1 MRSSGAVKHR
11 DQRGKL
17 QRLPNTAFITG
28 GAAVLFILILYI
40 LFFMAGSNAD
50 PSRPILLIYTRSER
64 EVYVMEPAMTHSLKA
79 AGFDHRL
86 VRDKENKIPEDIK
99 GRDVFIMGIGHD
111 SWTLMRDINE
121 DELGSANS
129 GKNNI
134 RGYIMLDPKY
144 PGNLSME
151 HYDTVEPACDVA
163 VFAFG
168 KEAKDTSSMGDA
180 RRIFERMSGVD
191 TVYGAYAKR
200 GVLFGSRVY
209 VSANQRRYLSLYGDM
224 PYTMLLN
231 SPSFQSELAGYL
243 GTTYGNEVS
252 FGSINAWFIL
262 LFAGVLFALASIFM
276 FLFFVPVPE
285 RRAIKAEK
293 TGDDG
298 MAAIVNLGLAI
309 WFGVIIVAGFIIPYT
324 REYVRYVI
332 FFAPLFM
339 ILVMVLMRLGFIFT
353 NKIVYKTD
361 HSGLPRTLAAAL
373 ILTAFFTVMWL
384 LVRSGNIT
392 CGTRKL
398 IILCGVFLLDFIL
411 ATALGYID
419 KKSRAG
425 GENGCSY
432 YANPLYLPEL
442 LIPAGT
448 ALVISFMGMGS
459 TFTAVRGLMLVLIP
473 YILSLPVKRIS
484 ANVAAAG
491 IVHAISFG
499 LLLL

>member
-1 MRSSGAVKHR
+1 M
-11 DQRGKL
+11 
-17 QRLPNTAFITG
+17 FIILLY
-28 GAAVLFILILYI
+28 VLFFL
-40 LFFMAGSNAD
+40 AGSKAD
-50 PSRPILLIYTRSER
+50 PSRPLLLIYTRSEG
-64 EVYVMEPAMTHSLKA
+64 EVYIMEPAMTHSLNA
-79 AGFDHRL
+79 AGFDYKM
-86 VRDKENKIPEDIK
+86 VRDSENKIPEDIR
-99 GRDVFIMGIGHD
+99 GRDVFIMGIGND

-121 DELGSANS
+121 DELGSANK

-134 RGYIMLDPKY
+134 KGYIMLDPKY

-151 HYDTVEPACDVA
+151 RYDTDSPSCDVA

-180 RRIFERMSGVD
+180 RRLFERMSGVD

-200 GVLFGSRVY
+200 GAFLGSRVY
-209 VSANQRRYLSLYGDM
+209 VSANQKRYLSLYGDM

-252 FGSINAWFIL
+252 FASINAWFIF
-262 LFAGVLFALASIFM
+262 LFAGTLFALAFIFM
-276 FLFFVPVPE
+276 FLFLIPVPE
-285 RRAIKAEK
+285 RHAIKAEK

-324 REYVRYVI
+324 KEYVRYVI
-332 FFAPLFM
+332 CFAPLFM

-353 NKIVYKTD
+353 NKIIYKAD
-361 HSGLPRTLAAAL
+361 RQGALRTMAAAAVL
-373 ILTAFFTVMWL
+373 LSFFIVMWL
-384 LVRSGNIT
+384 FVRSGNISY
-392 CGTRKL
+392 GTRKL
-398 IILCGVFLLDFIL
+398 LILGGVFLLDFLL
-411 ATALGYID
+411 AFALGYID

-448 ALVISFMGMGS
+448 ALVISFMGMGT
-459 TFTAVRGLMLVLIP
+459 TFTAIRGLALVLVP

-484 ANVAAAG
+484 ANVVFAG
-491 IVHAISFG
+491 LVHAVSFG